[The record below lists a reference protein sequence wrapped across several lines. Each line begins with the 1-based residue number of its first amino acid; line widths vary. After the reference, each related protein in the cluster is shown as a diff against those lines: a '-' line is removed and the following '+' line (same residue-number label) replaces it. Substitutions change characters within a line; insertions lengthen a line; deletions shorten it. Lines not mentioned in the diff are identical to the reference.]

1 MKPMLEA
8 FYNDVYNIVSQ
19 IPEGRVM
26 TYGVIADLMGWGK
39 HQRMVGKALKKAPS
53 ELNLPCHRVVS
64 SNGAPFLTGQS
75 RLICCVRR
83 VFLSAMINVLTLS
96 VISGIRRVYNGKNRK
111 FS

>member
-39 HQRMVGKALKKAPS
+39 HQRMVGKALKEAPT

-64 SNGAPFLTGQS
+64 SNGRTVPDWTEQIDLLRAEGVSFRNDKCIDIKRHLWHPES
-75 RLICCVRR
+75 I
-83 VFLSAMINVLTLS
+83 
-96 VISGIRRVYNGKNRK
+96 
-111 FS
+111 